1 MNVINAYLDT
11 MFTPY
16 PQSPRMLEAK
26 AELEAMMED
35 AYQGLL
41 AKGVSHN
48 EAVGKVI
55 TDFGNLDE
63 LAPVLGIT
71 SEIAPPS
78 APATAVGAAT
88 MNTAPAVPQH
98 PPVTLKEAQGFA
110 DAQYRTRFRLSISVA
125 LFVIAAIPLIVLPS
139 AAQAGLL
146 PLSGNAAAMV
156 GLLLLFVL
164 VASGVVSIIGLSR
177 EFTPFSRLRE
187 GRFSRNP
194 VVTSWAEDLTQQHER
209 KRITALQVS
218 VICWVLS
225 PAPVLL
231 FSLIPN
237 DDLLQGF
244 WSVVGVAGTLIMVA
258 IGLLVLLPATWAN
271 TVYDTLAKGKGNS
284 GNVDEDDEHSLVG
297 VLASF
302 YWPITVAVY
311 LAWSFIG
318 DAWGQSWLIWPI
330 AGVLFGA
337 LAGGINAIESYR
349 GRHPQ
354 R

>member
-16 PQSPRMLEAK
+16 PQTPRMLEAK

-63 LAPVLGIT
+63 LAPVLGIE

-78 APATAVGAAT
+78 APEPAAGFST
-88 MNTAPAVPQH
+88 VNAPAAPQH

-110 DAQYRTRFRLSISVA
+110 DAQFRTRFRLSISVA

-146 PLSGNAAAMV
+146 PVSESAAAMI

-164 VASGVVSIIGLSR
+164 VAAGVVSIIGLSR

-187 GRFSRNP
+187 GKFSRNP
-194 VVTSWAEDLTQQHER
+194 IVTSWAEDLAQQHER
-209 KRITALQVS
+209 SRITALQIS

-237 DDLLQGF
+237 DNLLQGF

-258 IGLLVLLPATWAN
+258 IGLLILLPTTWAN
-271 TVYDTLAKGKGNS
+271 TVHETLTRGKGTS
-284 GNVDEDDEHSLVG
+284 GNADEDERSLVG
-297 VLASF
+297 VIAAF
-302 YWPITVAVY
+302 YWPLTTVVY

>member
-16 PQSPRMLEAK
+16 PQTPRMLEAK

-63 LAPVLGIT
+63 LAPVLGIE

-78 APATAVGAAT
+78 APEPAAGTST
-88 MNTAPAVPQH
+88 MNATPATPQH

-110 DAQYRTRFRLSISVA
+110 DAQFRTRFRLSISVA
-125 LFVIAAIPLIVLPS
+125 LFVVAAIPLVVMPS

-146 PLSGNAAAMV
+146 PVSESAAGLI

-164 VASGVVSIIGLSR
+164 VAAGVVSIIGLSR

-187 GRFSRNP
+187 GKFSRNP
-194 VVTSWAEDLTQQHER
+194 VVTSWAEDLAQQHER
-209 KRITALQVS
+209 KRITALQLS

-237 DDLLQGF
+237 DNLLQGF

-258 IGLLVLLPATWAN
+258 IGLLILLPTTWAN
-271 TVYDTLAKGKGNS
+271 TVYETLTKGKGHS
-284 GNVDEDDEHSLVG
+284 GNADDDERSLVG
-297 VLASF
+297 VIAAF

-337 LAGGINAIESYR
+337 LAGGINAIETYR